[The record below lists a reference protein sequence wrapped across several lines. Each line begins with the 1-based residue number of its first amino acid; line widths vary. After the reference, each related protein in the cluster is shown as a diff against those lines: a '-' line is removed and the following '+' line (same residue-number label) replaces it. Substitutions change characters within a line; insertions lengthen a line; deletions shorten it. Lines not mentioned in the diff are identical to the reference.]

1 MKPQM
6 QFMSKVF
13 RIWSLNLTPEISKL
27 ESLWFSRPRSGISH
41 PPQPDS
47 GYSNVD
53 SVNDKSCVAGGERRR
68 RKDGGTQTASQEDEA
83 SLIANASLQ
92 MLIAQSSGWVVLQDE
107 NGTTGKNSINEQFLR
122 RRFLAGFVDEA
133 GVGTCTIYVSQ
144 AEKGWCAVQ
153 NPWR

>member
-107 NGTTGKNSINEQFLR
+107 NGTTGKNSINEQF
-122 RRFLAGFVDEA
+122 FKEKVFS
-133 GVGTCTIYVSQ
+133 GVCG
-144 AEKGWCAVQ
+144 
-153 NPWR
+153 

>member
-13 RIWSLNLTPEISKL
+13 RIWSLNLTPEISEL
-27 ESLWFSRPRSGISH
+27 ESLWFCRPTSGMSH

-47 GYSNVD
+47 GYSNAD
-53 SVNDKSCVAGGERRR
+53 SANDKGCVAGGERR

-83 SLIANASLQ
+83 SLIANASPQ

-107 NGTTGKNSINEQFLR
+107 NGTTGKNSKNEQFLR
-122 RRFLAGFVDEA
+122 RRFFS
-133 GVGTCTIYVSQ
+133 GVCG
-144 AEKGWCAVQ
+144 
-153 NPWR
+153 